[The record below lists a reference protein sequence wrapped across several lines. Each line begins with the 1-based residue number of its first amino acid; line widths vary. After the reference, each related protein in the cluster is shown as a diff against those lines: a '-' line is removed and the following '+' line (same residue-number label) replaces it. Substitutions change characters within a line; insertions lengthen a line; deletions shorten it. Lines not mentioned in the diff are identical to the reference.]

1 MNDVSGTAREL
12 PGLQGFED
20 DVEDDLGVLLPRRSP
35 SKPAAQPA
43 AGGAAE
49 PDVSTP
55 PPPKAAT
62 GNSTRS
68 PGRRSKRKKADP
80 DQAEPGTKE
89 PENKIRSSVVHVPVP
104 LHQQLVAY
112 REDHRL
118 SNGDIVIKA
127 VAQAHPRLNELLPNP
142 ESSGGGIFQDRP
154 SRAARTTAGPLT
166 PLNVRLFEQDFT
178 ILDDMVEKFGAA
190 SRGHLVS
197 VALSDF
203 FSH

>member
-20 DVEDDLGVLLPRRSP
+20 DVEDDLSVLLPRRSP
-35 SKPAAQPA
+35 NKTEAQPA
-43 AGGAAE
+43 TGGAAK
-49 PDVSTP
+49 PDLSAP
-55 PPPKAAT
+55 PPPKA
-62 GNSTRS
+62 
-68 PGRRSKRKKADP
+68 PGRPARSAGNGSKRKKADP
-80 DQAEPGTKE
+80 DQTKPGTKQ
-89 PENKIRSSVVHVPVP
+89 PQNKIRSSVVHVPVP
-104 LHQQLVAY
+104 LHQQLIAY
-112 REDHRL
+112 REDHGL

-127 VAQAHPRLNELLPNP
+127 VAQAHPRLSEMIPRP
-142 ESSGGGIFQDRP
+142 EASGGGIFQERP

-178 ILDDMVEKFGAA
+178 ILDDLVEKFGAA

-203 FSH
+203 FSR